1 MHSFLSTYQDVPQ
14 PPENV
19 KAVNV
24 GKNVKVTFQPGF
36 NSYSPIQTYTVQFA
50 VIDPDDKVNFLDSDI
65 ASEEGPTIWVPVV
78 INFNLHLQAFRYF
91 YPKNF

>member
-1 MHSFLSTYQDVPQ
+1 MHSYLSTYQDVPQ

-50 VIDPDDKVNFLDSDI
+50 VIDPDDKVKIFGTQVLRS
-65 ASEEGPTIWVPVV
+65 
-78 INFNLHLQAFRYF
+78 H
-91 YPKNF
+91 

>member
-1 MHSFLSTYQDVPQ
+1 MKPIPKIFFSRHDYNPLTGVAFIYLSTYEDVPQ

-50 VIDPDDKVNFLDSDI
+50 VIDPDDKVS
-65 ASEEGPTIWVPVV
+65 
-78 INFNLHLQAFRYF
+78 
-91 YPKNF
+91 